1 MPRLRKAIA
10 ASTMVAAMTLAAC
23 SSGGGG
29 SANGGQG
36 SHAQKPQRGGT
47 LTFAID
53 SYPQDMNPY
62 SPTAD
67 NISIAVFGAWWEF
80 LVRPTQ
86 NGTGYQP
93 RLASSYT
100 VSPDNRTYTFNLR
113 KGVKFSD
120 GTPMTAADVMFSLH
134 RAFTDPGSQIAFVGS
149 KIASMTAPNAD
160 TVVIK
165 LKAPWPYLLA
175 DLSGF
180 NAAILPMHLIKKEGY
195 KAFLKHPV
203 GTGPFMWSSNS
214 PGVSITV
221 VRNPYYW
228 EKGRPYLDKIVF
240 HVVSADTA
248 RATAVVGGQ
257 ATLAEDPPLSQLA
270 GLKSNPAVKVYA
282 FPSTLVELVA
292 LNVRKPPLN
301 NQKVRE
307 AISLAIDRTGIVHA
321 GLFGYGKPAT
331 TFLVGPPA
339 QTFQNTALNL
349 YPFSLAKAKQ
359 LLKQSGVHLPI
370 HLQFGVSQGLAQQAI
385 STVMQSDL
393 AKIGIDLSVLQRDF
407 VSNENALDSG
417 NFTMNSTY
425 WGNFIGDPSE
435 QPLFWIDPAFCCAA
449 YFTGFKDPAAIALA
463 HKAVNATSAAAA
475 KPLFDQVQRNVAQTA
490 HAIPLYFPE
499 LTYLASPKLGGFEAN
514 PYGTY
519 PFEQFYLTK

>member
-29 SANGGQG
+29 SASGGQG
-36 SHAQKPQRGGT
+36 NQVRTPQRGGT

-93 RLASSYT
+93 RLASGYT

-149 KIASMTAPNAD
+149 KIASMTAPNPN

-180 NAAILPMHLIKKEGY
+180 NAAILPMNLIQKEGY

-203 GTGPFMWSSNS
+203 GTGPFTWSSSS

-228 EKGRPYLDKIVF
+228 EKGRPYLNKIVF
-240 HVVSADTA
+240 HVVPADTA
-248 RATAVVGGQ
+248 RATAVIGGQ
-257 ATLAEDPPLSQLA
+257 ATLAEDPPLDQLA
-270 GLKSNPAVKVYA
+270 GLKANPAVKVYA

-301 NQKVRE
+301 NEKVRE
-307 AISLAIDRTGIVHA
+307 AISLAIDRAGIVHA
-321 GLFGYGKPAT
+321 GLFGYGTPAT

-339 QTFQNTALNL
+339 QTFQDTALNL
-349 YPFSLAKAKQ
+349 YPFDLAKARQ
-359 LLKQSGVHLPI
+359 LLQQSGVQLPI

-385 STVMQSDL
+385 GTVMQADL
-393 AKIGIDLSVLQRDF
+393 TKIGIDISVLQRDF

-417 NFTMNSTY
+417 NFTMNSTF

-435 QPLFWIDPAFCCAA
+435 QPLFWMDPAFCCQS
-449 YFTGFKDPAAIALA
+449 YFTGFKDPAAIAIA
-463 HKAVNATSAAAA
+463 HRAVNATSATAAR
-475 KPLFDQVQRNVAQTA
+475 PLFDQVQRSVAQTA

-499 LTYLASPKLGGFEAN
+499 LTYVASPKLLGFQAN

-519 PFEQFYLTK
+519 PYEQFSLAK

>member
-1 MPRLRKAIA
+1 MLRARTTIA
-10 ASTMVAAMTLAAC
+10 AGALLAVMTLGAC
-23 SSGGGG
+23 SSGGGSG
-29 SANGGQG
+29 TSTGPAPG
-36 SHAQKPQRGGT
+36 APQRGGT

-67 NISIAVFGAWWEF
+67 NVSIAVFGAWWEF

-93 RLASSYT
+93 RLASSYSI
-100 VSPDNRTYTFNLR
+100 SPDSRTYTFNLR
-113 KGVKFSD
+113 QNARFSD
-120 GTPMTAADVMFSLH
+120 GTPMTSADVLFSLH
-134 RAFTDPGSQIAFVGS
+134 RAFTDPGSQIAFVGP
-149 KIASMTAPNAD
+149 KIASMTAPDAH

-165 LKAPWPYLLA
+165 LKSSWPYLLA

-180 NAAILPMHLIKKEGY
+180 NAAILPEQLIKKEGY
-195 KAFLKHPV
+195 AAFLKHPV
-203 GTGPFMWSSNS
+203 GTGPFMWSSTS

-228 EKGRPYLDKIVF
+228 EKGRPYLNSIIF

-248 RATAVVGGQ
+248 RATDVVGGQ
-257 ATLAEDPPLSQLA
+257 ATLAEDPPLDQLA

-292 LNVRKPPLN
+292 LNVKKAPLN
-301 NQKVRE
+301 NQDVRE
-307 AISLAIDRTGIVHA
+307 AISLAIDRASIVHA
-321 GLFGYGKPAT
+321 GLFGYGVPAT

-339 QTFQNTALNL
+339 QTFQDTALNL
-349 YPFSLAKAKQ
+349 YPFNLAKARQ
-359 LLKQSGVHLPI
+359 LLKKSGVPLPI

-385 STVMQSDL
+385 STIMQADL

-417 NFTMNSTY
+417 NFTMNSTF

-435 QPLFWIDPAFCCAA
+435 QPLFWMDPAFCCQA
-449 YFTGFKDPAAIALA
+449 YFTFFHDPAAIALA
-463 HKAVNATSAAAA
+463 HRAVNATSPAAA
-475 KPLFDQVQRNVAQTA
+475 KPLFDQVQQSVAQTA

-499 LTYLASPKLGGFEAN
+499 LTYVASPKLLGFEAN

-519 PFEQFYLTK
+519 PFEQFSLAR

>member
-1 MPRLRKAIA
+1 MLRLKKMIA
-10 ASTMVAAMTLAAC
+10 ASTMLTVMTLAAC
-23 SSGGGG
+23 GSGGGG
-29 SANGGQG
+29 SGSGGQG
-36 SHAQKPQRGGT
+36 NPSGTPQRGGT

-53 SYPQDMNPY
+53 SFPQDMNPY
-62 SPTAD
+62 SSTAD

-86 NGTGYQP
+86 NGTGYEP

-100 VSPDNRTYTFNLR
+100 VSPDSRTYTFNLR
-113 KGVKFSD
+113 TGVKFSD

-134 RAFTDPGSQIAFVGS
+134 RAFTDPNSQIAFVGP
-149 KIASMTAPNAD
+149 KIASMTAPNAHR
-160 TVVIK
+160 VVIK
-165 LKAPWPYLLA
+165 LKSAWPYLLA

-180 NAAILPMHLIKKEGY
+180 NAAILPMHLIQKEGY
-195 KAFLKHPV
+195 AAFLKHPI
-203 GTGPFMWSSNS
+203 GTGPFMWSSSS

-228 EKGRPYLDKIVF
+228 EKGRPYLNSIVF
-240 HVVSADTA
+240 HVVAADTA
-248 RATAVVGGQ
+248 RATAVLGGQ
-257 ATLAEDPPLSQLA
+257 ATLAEDPPLDQLA
-270 GLKSNPAVKVYA
+270 SLKSNPAVKVYV

-292 LNVRKPPLN
+292 LNVRKSPLN
-301 NQKVRE
+301 NEKVRE
-307 AISLAIDRTGIVHA
+307 AISLAIDRAGIVHA

-349 YPFSLAKAKQ
+349 YPFDLAKARQ
-359 LLKQSGVHLPI
+359 LVKQSGVPLPI

-385 STVMQSDL
+385 STVMQADL

-425 WGNFIGDPSE
+425 WGNFVGDPSE
-435 QPLFWIDPAFCCAA
+435 QPLFWMDPAFCCQS
-449 YFTGFKDPAAIALA
+449 YFTGFKDPAAIALV
-463 HKAVNATSAAAA
+463 HRAVNATSATAA
-475 KPLFDQVQRNVAQTA
+475 KPLFDQVQQSVAQTA

-499 LTYLASPKLGGFEAN
+499 LTYVASPKLLGFEAN

-519 PFEQFYLTK
+519 PFEQLSLAK